1 MGQAKFSFKE
11 KQAQFVSRYKSY
23 GYKDKSTLV
32 RAALDRFEAEME
44 QEKLIKSAALYAETY
59 AEDRDLKELTDSAL
73 SEWPE

>member
-1 MGQAKFSFKE
+1 MGQEKFSFKE
-11 KQAQFVSRYKSY
+11 KQTQFVSRYKSY

-32 RAALDRFEAEME
+32 RAALDHFEEEME
-44 QEKLIKSAALYAETY
+44 QEKLKKSAALYAETY

>member
-11 KQAQFVSRYKSY
+11 KQTQFVSRYKSY

-44 QEKLIKSAALYAETY
+44 QENLKKSAALYAETY

>member
-11 KQAQFVSRYKSY
+11 RQAQFVSRYKLY

-32 RAALDRFEAEME
+32 RAALDHFEEEME
-44 QEKLIKSAALYAETY
+44 EEKLKKSAALYEETY
-59 AEDRDLKELTDSAL
+59 AEERELKELTDLAL